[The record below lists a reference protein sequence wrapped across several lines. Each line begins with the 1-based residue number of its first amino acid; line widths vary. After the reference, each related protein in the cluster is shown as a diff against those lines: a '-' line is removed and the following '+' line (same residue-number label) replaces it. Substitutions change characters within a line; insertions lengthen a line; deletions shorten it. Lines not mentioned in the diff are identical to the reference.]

1 MNMVSYSHHATLVDY
16 LHSTGVKLHIQEKL
30 LESQYSSQKP
40 DDDFLQSLARVIG
53 NNWLLLSYLLS
64 CPAHEVEFKTEEERT
79 SQADQALHMLRRWA
93 SKEEATYGL
102 LCERF
107 KTVSLFQ
114 S

>member
-1 MNMVSYSHHATLVDY
+1 MDH
-16 LHSTGVKLHIQEKL
+16 LHSTGVKINIQEKL

-40 DDDFLQSLARVIG
+40 DDDFLQSFAGVIG
-53 NNWLLLSYLLS
+53 NHWLSLAYLLS

-79 SQADQALHMLRRWA
+79 SQADQALHMLRRWTL
-93 SKEEATYGL
+93 KGEATYGL
-102 LCERF
+102 LCERL